1 MSLLYKVQ
9 HPETKLLLKVI
20 ANVLNRPEI
29 KDQEITMIL
38 PKNKFFGEFSGK
50 CVRAPLKVIIL
61 AAFKKITT
69 PRLKKILD
77 DNNLIVRL
85 FLEELSK
92 ELVKSDVAVSGSTTK
107 TDEDMLRKLVE
118 NEDEDK

>member
-1 MSLLYKVQ
+1 MSLLYKAQ

-29 KDQEITMIL
+29 KDQEITMTL

-50 CVRAPLKVIIL
+50 RVKAPLKVIIL
-61 AAFKKITT
+61 AAFKRITT
-69 PRLKKILD
+69 TKLKKILD

-92 ELVKSDVAVSGSTTK
+92 ELVKSDVVVSGSITK

-118 NEDEDK
+118 DEDENK